1 MSWKKVLGHDA
12 AVASFASAFQRGR
25 LGHAYLF
32 VGPTGV
38 GKHTFACELAKTLL
52 CEQRTSKFDACD
64 QCDACKLVDAGT
76 HPDLFMVAKPK
87 DMNVLPIS
95 LIRRDDKSPDGPV
108 LLEQLAMK
116 PARGKRKVA
125 ILDDADDLG
134 TEAANAFLKT
144 LEEPP
149 PGSLLLLIGG
159 LSEDNQ
165 LPTILSRCQVIRFAP
180 IAPALVRKVLAANE
194 VSDSSRQDRLLQLAG
209 GSPGQ
214 ALAIDDEAIWAF
226 RKQLL
231 DTLQQNKIDPA
242 ETAKIWMEFINNAGK
257 DAAAHRQRASL
268 IFRMLVVMLDSALKV
283 SLGATIGGMDAAE
296 ALALRKLG
304 ERMGEDRLLALI
316 ERALEA
322 DRHVDRYVQLVLV
335 IEAFVDAL
343 CR

>member
-1 MSWKKVLGHDA
+1 MSWKQVLGHEA
-12 AVASFASAFQRGR
+12 AIASFTSAYQRGR

-32 VGPTGV
+32 VGPAGV
-38 GKHTFACELAKTLL
+38 GKHTFARQLAKTLL
-52 CEQRTSKFDACD
+52 CEQRTSKFEACD
-64 QCDACKLVDAGT
+64 QCDACKLIDAGT
-76 HPDLFMVAKPK
+76 HPDLFTVAKPADK
-87 DMNVLPIS
+87 NVLPIS
-95 LIRRDDKSPDGPV
+95 LIRRDDGSPDGPV

-116 PARGKRKVA
+116 PARGKWKVA

-194 VSDSSRQDRLLQLAG
+194 ISDSSRQDRLLQLAG

-214 ALAIDDEAIWAF
+214 ALAIDDDAIWDF

-231 DTLQQNKIDPA
+231 DTLRQDKIDPA
-242 ETAKIWMEFINNAGK
+242 ETAKVWMEFINNAGK
-257 DAAAHRQRASL
+257 DAAAHRGRASL
-268 IFRMLVVMLDSALKV
+268 VFRMLVVMLDSALKL
-283 SLGATIGGMDAAE
+283 SLGASIQGMDAAE
-296 ALALRKLG
+296 AQALRKLA

-316 ERALEA
+316 ERSLEA
-322 DRHVDRYVQLVLV
+322 DRHVDRYVQLVLI
-335 IEAFVDAL
+335 IEAFVDAM